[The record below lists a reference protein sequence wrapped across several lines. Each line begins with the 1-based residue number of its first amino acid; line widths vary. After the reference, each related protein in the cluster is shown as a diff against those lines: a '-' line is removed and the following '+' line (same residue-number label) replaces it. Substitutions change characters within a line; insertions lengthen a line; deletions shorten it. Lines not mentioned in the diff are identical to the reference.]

1 MSSVISNSASTV
13 ATSVA
18 KVVPNSVKAPEQ
30 FSSPSIKQAP
40 TDAEVIA
47 KVLSTEI
54 KPSNVSQASQP
65 TQEVIAKIAK
75 QMESFVQS
83 MGRELSFSIDQASG
97 YSVIRVVNPQTGEVI
112 RQLPSEELLKIAEMF
127 DQTNSALI
135 NQKA

>member
-1 MSSVISNSASTV
+1 MSSVISTTGAAL

-18 KVVPNSVKAPEQ
+18 GAGPNSVKVPEQ
-30 FSSPSIKQAP
+30 SSAPSIKQAP
-40 TDAEVIA
+40 SDAEVIA

-54 KPSNVSQASQP
+54 KPSNVNQAAQP
-65 TQEVIAKIAK
+65 TLEVIQKTAK

-83 MGRELSFSIDQASG
+83 MGRELNFSIDKTTG
-97 YSVIRVVNPQTGEVI
+97 YSIIRVVNPQTGEVI

-127 DQTNSALI
+127 EQTNSALI

>member
-1 MSSVISNSASTV
+1 MSSVISTSASTV
-13 ATSVA
+13 ATPVA
-18 KVVPNSVKAPEQ
+18 TVMPNSVRVPEQ
-30 FSSPSIKQAP
+30 ASSPTIKKTP

-65 TQEVIAKIAK
+65 TQEVIAKTAK

-83 MGRELSFSIDQASG
+83 MGRELSFSIDEKTG
-97 YSVIRVVNPQTGEVI
+97 YSIIRVVNPQTGEVI

-127 DQTNSALI
+127 EQTHSALI

>member
-1 MSSVISNSASTV
+1 MGSVISNNGHTV
-13 ATSVA
+13 AT
-18 KVVPNSVKAPEQ
+18 VVSNSVKALEQ
-30 FSSPSIKQAP
+30 FSAPTIKQAS

-54 KPSNVSQASQP
+54 KPSNVNQASQP
-65 TQEVIAKIAK
+65 TQEVIAKTAK

-83 MGRELSFSIDQASG
+83 MGRELNFFVDKASG
-97 YSVIRVVNPQTGEVI
+97 YSVVRVVNPQTGEVI

-127 DQTNSALI
+127 EQTNSALI